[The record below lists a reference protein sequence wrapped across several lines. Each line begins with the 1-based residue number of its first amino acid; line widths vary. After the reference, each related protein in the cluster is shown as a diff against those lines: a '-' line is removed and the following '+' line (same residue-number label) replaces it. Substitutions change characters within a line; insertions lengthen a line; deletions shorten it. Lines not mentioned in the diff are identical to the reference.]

1 MNASPSA
8 ELCVRCKGRLY
19 CGMHYCPILERY
31 KSAKRITSEIKGNEF
46 SGNSPPSV
54 FVSWHDY
61 PNISFAPMSPPKVME
76 NADLLDNPEKWYGIA
91 QEEIIAFR
99 EILIRSTKKFNAL
112 SASNPSYEL
121 SEMQEMVMASKPT
134 EVEIKLKYAPKIELE
149 FDASAAP
156 SGPVA
161 PLEKFTLAENPKIPK
176 DIDYAVSDFDLKA
189 NSALQEL
196 YKKEIPVHTLYKL
209 LSAGLLGI
217 QKQRKLTPTR
227 WSITATDSNLSNA
240 MISRI
245 KEFSK
250 IDSYLLFNSNY
261 LDNNFYVLL
270 LPSEWQFE
278 QLEAWQPGSPWA
290 GNAETAFIISD
301 YEFYK
306 GRTTYADNVTGAYY
320 SARLAVCEYLTQKKK
335 QAGAI
340 IFREIGSEYKIPLG
354 VWVIRQTIRNAMESK
369 PLNFLDRDLALAY
382 IGTKLRIPIRMWI
395 KKSRVLDQLFH
406 QKTLNDFT
414 P

>member
-1 MNASPSA
+1 MNTSPSA

-19 CGMHYCPILERY
+19 CGLRYCPILERY

-54 FVSWHDY
+54 FVSWNDY

-99 EILIRSTKKFNAL
+99 EILIRSTKKFNAF

-121 SEMQEMVMASKPT
+121 SEMQEMLMASKPT
-134 EVEIKLKYAPKIELE
+134 EVEIKLKYAPKVELE

-161 PLEKFTLAENPKIPK
+161 PMEKFTLTENPKIPK

-196 YKKEIPVHTLYKL
+196 YAKEIPVHTLYKL

-217 QKQRKLTPTR
+217 QKSRKLVPTR

-270 LPSEWQFE
+270 LPTEWQFE

-290 GNAETAFIISD
+290 GDSKDAYIISD

-320 SARLAVCEYLTQKKK
+320 SARLAVCEYLTQNKK

-340 IFREIGSEYKIPLG
+340 IFREIGPDYRVPLG
-354 VWVIRQTIRNAMESK
+354 VWQIRENVRYALKQK
-369 PLNFLDRDLALAY
+369 PLNFYSPDLALHY
-382 IGTKLRIPIRMWI
+382 IDSKFRIPMKFWKSKSALLDAHLKQRRMNEW
-395 KKSRVLDQLFH
+395 F
-406 QKTLNDFT
+406 
-414 P
+414 